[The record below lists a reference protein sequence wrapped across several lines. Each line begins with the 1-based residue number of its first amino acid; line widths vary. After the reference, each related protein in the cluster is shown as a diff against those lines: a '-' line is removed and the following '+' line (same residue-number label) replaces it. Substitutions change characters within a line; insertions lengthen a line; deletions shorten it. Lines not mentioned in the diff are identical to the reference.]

1 MCVCPMYHMG
11 HKLPEAYTSSI
22 LSIKK
27 INPYSFIWV
36 IMMSKVSS
44 LQNYHNHQVG
54 DYAIFAF
61 KICDFCALLMSG

>member
-1 MCVCPMYHMG
+1 
-11 HKLPEAYTSSI
+11 
-22 LSIKK
+22 
-27 INPYSFIWV
+27 
-36 IMMSKVSS
+36 MMSKVSS